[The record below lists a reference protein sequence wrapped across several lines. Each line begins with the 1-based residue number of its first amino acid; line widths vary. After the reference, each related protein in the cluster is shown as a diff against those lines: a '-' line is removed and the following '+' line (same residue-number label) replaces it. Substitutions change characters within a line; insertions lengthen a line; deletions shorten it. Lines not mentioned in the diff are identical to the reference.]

1 MDKLNGLF
9 GGMKNDIINEY
20 LNSHKNKNDIMFN
33 VLIKQISQLFLAMI
47 NKIDIIY
54 DEIISKIIDFYQN
67 ISSKIFIELKS
78 MNEITFIKE
87 KADLF
92 NMVQQNIISDLF
104 IKLQPLIYAYL
115 YKQKQNLKDIE
126 NKLIKIIYE
135 GCYKIN
141 ENAKDNIDEII
152 NKSTNKVF
160 IMNLFSIC
168 KIQTNQEILDI
179 IKQSKLK
186 NIQES
191 EFINKYINF
200 KKRCSSLLIT
210 KLNEIL
216 KEYKNEDKDKQEEI
230 IFLLK
235 EIKNLEV
242 FPELINK
249 DYLNDNDKK
258 EKNKN
263 KKIHI
268 FYLYQNII
276 ELLSIEN
283 KDIQILIKDIMLQAF
298 DLIKNKIP
306 ELPPIFSDE
315 K

>member
-1 MDKLNGLF
+1 
-9 GGMKNDIINEY
+9 
-20 LNSHKNKNDIMFN
+20 
-33 VLIKQISQLFLAMI
+33 
-47 NKIDIIY
+47 
-54 DEIISKIIDFYQN
+54 
-67 ISSKIFIELKS
+67 
-78 MNEITFIKE
+78 
-87 KADLF
+87 
-92 NMVQQNIISDLF
+92 
-104 IKLQPLIYAYL
+104 
-115 YKQKQNLKDIE
+115 
-126 NKLIKIIYE
+126 
-135 GCYKIN
+135 
-141 ENAKDNIDEII
+141 
-152 NKSTNKVF
+152 
-160 IMNLFSIC
+160 MNLFSIC

-216 KEYKNEDKDKQEEI
+216 KEYKNENKDKQEEI